1 MPCADYE
8 HVVQIGLGKT
18 GTTTV
23 RAFFESLGYNAT
35 CPTVR
40 QIAEALAA
48 GEPPMA
54 RTKRACAA
62 GSGGGGGGG
71 GGFFVQELSGV
82 YFPTDNFQFQLT
94 HMAPIRREMGPNTL
108 FVHCERNATQ
118 WLRSATAWGDLR
130 RRLTVRDV
138 EGLPPGRGA
147 ADRELADWYAGVN
160 AYLRFAFQWRPNYAR
175 VDVDD
180 PLSLRALAARC
191 GAANYSFPK
200 LNVNPRS
207 RRVVV

>member
-1 MPCADYE
+1 MPCANYE

-18 GTTTV
+18 GTTTI
-23 RAFFESLGYNAT
+23 RAFFASLGYNAT
-35 CPTVR
+35 CPAVR
-40 QIAEALAA
+40 QIAGALAA

-54 RTKRACAA
+54 RTKRACA
-62 GSGGGGGGG
+62 GSD

-82 YFPTDNFQFQLT
+82 YFPDDNFQFQLT

-108 FVHCERNATQ
+108 FVHCERSATK

-138 EGLPPGRGA
+138 EGLPPGRGGA
-147 ADRELADWYAGVN
+147 THELADWYEGVN
-160 AYLRFAFQWRPNYAR
+160 AYLRFAFRWRPNYAR

-180 PLSLRALAARC
+180 PLSLQALAARC
-191 GAANYSFPK
+191 GAANYNFSK
-200 LNVNPRS
+200 LNANPKS
-207 RRVVV
+207 NRVVV